1 MTTVQN
7 GQAPTTPITQESFG
21 SRLKA
26 GQERNS
32 KLLETAPE
40 DNAAKKFFY
49 GATDAIQSD
58 LSSFSN
64 PVQPLITGF
73 AGGLGRVLG
82 Q

>member
-7 GQAPTTPITQESFG
+7 GKAPTTPITQESFG

-64 PVQPLITGF
+64 PVQPFITGF
-73 AGGLGRVLG
+73 AGGLGRVFG

>member
-49 GATDAIQSD
+49 GKIGT
-58 LSSFSN
+58 N
-64 PVQPLITGF
+64 G
-73 AGGLGRVLG
+73 
-82 Q
+82 